1 MATLKKNIINFLD
14 EKDKS
19 KVLFFAEVLFKH
31 SKYEKLRSEIE
42 SRRKEIKENSI
53 LSHEDF
59 WEKI

>member
-1 MATLKKNIINFLD
+1 MATLKKYIINFLD

-19 KVLFFAEVLFKH
+19 KVLFFAEVLFKQ

-42 SRRKEIKENSI
+42 SRRKEIRENSI

-59 WEKI
+59 WKEM